1 MRNQWI
7 PAVSVISGGLLVVVM
22 MGNGCSNNFKSI
34 NDATIGQTGSS
45 SGDNT
50 GDVIIPGTK
59 TAVLVDSNRVL
70 SHLSACVGVAQPSDQ
85 TVQMYETKK
94 SSISSTG
101 SANTITA
108 PMMMAI
114 ANISG
119 EVCNDLI
126 NQEIAQGRRIFVN
139 VDFNANS
146 LPNSAVLSDVIA
158 RLSLSC
164 WQRQPSS
171 TEYSMLLSMLDS
183 IGATEMLASRK
194 ASQMLCTSVLTSLDA
209 LLN

>member
-7 PAVSVISGGLLVVVM
+7 PTVTVISAGLLVVVM

-34 NDATIGQTGSS
+34 NEASNGQMGETAT
-45 SGDNT
+45 DN

-70 SHLSACVGVAQPSDQ
+70 SHLSACVGVSQPSDQ

-94 SSISSTG
+94 SSISATG

-139 VDFNANS
+139 VDF
-146 LPNSAVLSDVIA
+146 D
-158 RLSLSC
+158 
-164 WQRQPSS
+164 
-171 TEYSMLLSMLDS
+171 
-183 IGATEMLASRK
+183 
-194 ASQMLCTSVLTSLDA
+194 
-209 LLN
+209 